1 LRCLG
6 VLLLPGPG
14 GAQTAPPRLRGPR
27 PCMVRTARGSQPLSE
42 GGRGWRRSVARA
54 ADRPGGTAPG
64 PHGSG
69 RGRSIRRF
77 AAQGAAPPC
86 GPQSAPKKLTCVPQ
100 RTPKGRSEALS
111 VSRRTAERRSAAS
124 YRSPPRRTLPERST
138 AGKRANALEA
148 VACSSGLAS
157 DAGRE
162 APDLETRP
170 GASRSAKGRDRS
182 PRRWPILQTSTWPAT
197 RDPHHNATTTPR
209 RFPAFGCGPRRIA
222 TSKNRL
228 GTVYGAPQRFLVEFR
243 TDLKIMVSPV
253 RIRVPPL

>member
-1 LRCLG
+1 MEVGEEGRYAASLLR
-6 VLLLPGPG
+6 
-14 GAQTAPPRLRGPR
+14 AR
-27 PCMVRTARGSQPLSE
+27 PHRAGHRATPSERSE
-42 GGRGWRRSVARA
+42 GVALW
-54 ADRPGGTAPG
+54 P
-64 PHGSG
+64 
-69 RGRSIRRF
+69 
-77 AAQGAAPPC
+77 
-86 GPQSAPKKLTCVPQ
+86 
-100 RTPKGRSEALS
+100 LS
-111 VSRRTAERRSAAS
+111 VSRRTAQRRSAAS
-124 YRSPPRRTLPERST
+124 YRSLPLRTLPERST

-228 GTVYGAPQRFLVEFR
+228 GTVYGAPQRLMVEFR

-253 RIRVPPL
+253 RTRVPPL